1 LPFRALSPKAIA
13 ELKAEENV
21 FAIETEMI
29 AAAVEKNLKIAKVP
43 ISAIYTKGGLTLI
56 PVAHGLGVLASIITM
71 ISERRP
77 LMFFGVT
84 GTVLVAFGAT
94 AAARVVH
101 IFSMGGVVPIGTAL
115 TSVLFLTIGIFT
127 IFTGMVLNILARR
140 KG

>member
-1 LPFRALSPKAIA
+1 M
-13 ELKAEENV
+13 

-29 AAAVEKNLKIAKVP
+29 AAAVEKNLKIAKIP
-43 ISAIYTKGGLTLI
+43 ISAIYTKGGSTLI

-77 LMFFGVT
+77 PMFFGVT

-94 AAARVVH
+94 AVARVVH

-127 IFTGMVLNILARR
+127 IFTGIVLNILAGR